1 MSVCLIPHL
10 FFNAYKEQKMA
21 EISYTG
27 TIISETDKNGIITQA
42 NDVFQEV
49 AGYTESELI
58 GANHNLVRHP
68 DMPRAVFNLV
78 WSTIKAGNPIRGF
91 VINKAKNGDHYWV
104 LATVTPTADGYRAER
119 VAPDAATINDVVAPL
134 YKAMR
139 DKEAETNFD
148 DAGMEA
154 STKILLDVLADKG
167 LSYDELINALAR
179 A

>member
-1 MSVCLIPHL
+1 
-10 FFNAYKEQKMA
+10 MA
-21 EISYTG
+21 EIKYSG
-27 TIISETDKNGIITQA
+27 IIVSETDKNGIITQA

-49 AGYTESELI
+49 AGYTEAELI

-68 DMPRAVFNLV
+68 DMPRAAFNLV
-78 WSTIKAGNPIRGF
+78 WSIIKTGKEVRAF
-91 VINKAKNGDHYWV
+91 VINQAKNGDHYWV
-104 LATVTPTADGYRAER
+104 LATITPTADGYHAER
-119 VAPDAATINDVVAPL
+119 VAPNPDTINDVVAPL
-134 YKAMR
+134 YKQMR

-167 LSYDELINALAR
+167 LSYDELINALAG

>member
-1 MSVCLIPHL
+1 
-10 FFNAYKEQKMA
+10 MA
-21 EISYTG
+21 EIKYSG
-27 TIISETDKNGIITQA
+27 TIVSETDANGIITQA

-49 AGYTESELI
+49 AGYSESELI

-78 WSTIKAGNPIRGF
+78 WATIKSGKEISGF

-104 LATVTPTADGYRAER
+104 LATVTPLAGGGYHAER
-119 VAPDAATINDVVAPL
+119 TAPNEATINDVIAPL
-134 YKAMR
+134 YAQMR
-139 DKEAETNFD
+139 AKEAETNYD

-154 STKILLDVLADKG
+154 STQILLDVLADKG
-167 LSYDELINALAR
+167 LSYDELINALSR